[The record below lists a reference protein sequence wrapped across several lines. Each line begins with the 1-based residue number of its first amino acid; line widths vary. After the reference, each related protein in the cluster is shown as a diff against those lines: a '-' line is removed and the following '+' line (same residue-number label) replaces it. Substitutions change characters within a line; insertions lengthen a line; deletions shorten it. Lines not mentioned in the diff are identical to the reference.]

1 MTDYDIT
8 YKIRGAIYKVYN
20 SLGPGL
26 LESVYEAALSYQL
39 RKEGLTV
46 ENQVKLDVVYDGVV
60 LPVDYRL
67 DILVERSV
75 IIELKSVEEVKPVHH
90 KQLMTYLR
98 LAKKHT
104 GILVNFN
111 TDDIDS
117 QIFRKVNG
125 Y

>member
-1 MTDYDIT
+1 MTDNEIT

-20 SLGPGL
+20 AFGPGL
-26 LESVYEAALSYQL
+26 LESVYEAALCHQL

-60 LPVDYRL
+60 LPVDFRL
-67 DILVERSV
+67 DILVEKSV
-75 IIELKSVEEVKPVHH
+75 IIELKSVEELKPVHH

-98 LAKKHT
+98 TAKKHV

-111 TDDIDS
+111 TDRIDNE
-117 QIFRKVNG
+117 IYRKVNG

>member
-111 TDDIDS
+111 TDDIAS